1 MTAIDYDC
9 EFLEDGRTIEL
20 ISIGMVRDDGAE
32 YYAVNR
38 DASRRR
44 LRRRIRRHPW
54 LMANVVPSLPRAHG
68 DWNLHMPD
76 RWLFNYLD
84 PCVKDPARIAREVRN
99 FILAKPDPKLWS
111 WFSAYDHVVLCQLWG
126 RMIDLPEG
134 VPMFTNDLKQECD
147 RLGNPK
153 LPSMASVTEHNAL
166 GDAREVRFRRLWL
179 QGFAEDRGARPA
191 STP

>member
-54 LMANVVPSLPRAHG
+54 LMANVVPSLPLVNTHSEHLIRVDTA
-68 DWNLHMPD
+68 
-76 RWLFNYLD
+76 RTE
-84 PCVKDPARIAREVRN
+84 VKPPQVIANEVRD
-99 FILAKPDPKLWS
+99 FILADPDPAL
-111 WFSAYDHVVLCQLWG
+111 A
-126 RMIDLPEG
+126 G
-134 VPMFTNDLKQECD
+134 VYLI
-147 RLGNPK
+147 G
-153 LPSMASVTEHNAL
+153 
-166 GDAREVRFRRLWL
+166 
-179 QGFAEDRGARPA
+179 
-191 STP
+191 